1 MRQFVLIHLSKLVKR
16 LKNIIE
22 YQLVTKMKDFNYT
35 DNVSGL
41 DILKN
46 KLKETEKKLL
56 DVQLKSDKESVKDE
70 MTEEKILKV
79 KEEILNDLK
88 QNNPEL
94 ELEEWI

>member
-56 DVQLKSDKESVKDE
+56 DVQLKSDEESVKDE